1 MRIGHFEALAPV
13 CPRCR
18 LDGRPDSPLTL
29 ARIGTREGDVVV
41 DGTLQCLAADCL
53 CEFPVI
59 DAVPLIVTDPARYLA
74 DSQTH
79 ILAREDLSAEA
90 LGMLGDA
97 IGPGTPFEATRHHLG
112 AYAHDHWGEFDPE
125 EAISPS
131 AFPPGSVARALRAGV
146 AMLGEGLP
154 NGPALDIG
162 CSVGR
167 AAAEL
172 AAAGDGLVLGVDL
185 NFSMLRLAQGVIRRG
200 RVAYPRRRIGLVYD
214 PRDFTVPAPDAGR
227 IDFWACDA
235 MALPFTAGAFARISA
250 MNVLDCVPSPV
261 ALLNTVAALLAP
273 GSGAVLSTPYDW
285 APSATEPAFW
295 IGGHSQRGPHR
306 GAAEPLLRAI
316 LTEGQHPQSIA
327 GIKIAGED
335 PAFPWAVRLHAR
347 STMVYALHLL
357 ALRKAA

>member
-18 LDGRPDSPLTL
+18 IEGRPDSPLTL
-29 ARIGTREGDVVV
+29 TRIGAREGDVVI
-41 DGTLQCLAADCL
+41 DGTLQCGAPDCL

-59 DAVPLIVTDPARYLA
+59 DAVPVIVADPARYLA
-74 DSQTH
+74 DSQTQ

-90 LGMLGDA
+90 LGLLGDA

-125 EAISPS
+125 EAASPS
-131 AFPPGSVARALRAGV
+131 AFPPGSVARALRAGL
-146 AMLGEGLP
+146 AMLGEGVP
-154 NGPALDIG
+154 EGPALDIG

-167 AAAEL
+167 ASMEL
-172 AAAGDGLVLGVDL
+172 AAAGGGPVLGVDL
-185 NFSMLRLAQGVIRRG
+185 NFSMLRLAQRAILRG
-200 RVAYPRRRIGLVYD
+200 RVAYQRRRIGLVYD
-214 PRDFTVPAPDAGR
+214 PRDFAVPAPDAAR
-227 IDFWACDA
+227 IDFWASDA
-235 MALPFTAGAFARISA
+235 MALPFGAGAFARISA
-250 MNVLDCVPSPV
+250 LNVLDCVPSPV
-261 ALLNTVAALLAP
+261 ALLNAVAVLLRPA
-273 GSGAVLSTPYDW
+273 GGAVLSTPYDW

-295 IGGHSQRGPHR
+295 IGGHSQRGPHQ
-306 GAAEPLLRAI
+306 GAAEPLLRAL

-327 GIKIAGED
+327 GIAIAGED

-357 ALRKAA
+357 ALRKSA